1 MLSMDTLNDKL
12 QLPRNKSNIYIYTA
26 KRMKKR
32 RVIIIRKGSKVG
44 TIIMKVMKEEENITT
59 YWETNRISRTA
70 N

>member
-1 MLSMDTLNDKL
+1 
-12 QLPRNKSNIYIYTA
+12 
-26 KRMKKR
+26 MKKR